1 MFINLINNSW
11 ILLLLPIIVILFIKL
26 HKKLYFGIYAGA
38 ILLPLEDLTT
48 LFTDFTLIKLV
59 IIATFI
65 IWCIQ
70 IFTHKRKLNF
80 PSYFYLIIL
89 LCLLAGLSLFW
100 SNNASSTVTSLLT
113 FTQLTIWLVM
123 ITDLLDSRKK
133 IVVATQLYILS
144 SIIVSIF
151 AIVLINS
158 GNLEFNRAAFI
169 QGQNPN
175 GFSRSVGLAFL
186 VLIYSINSG
195 HFIRNSFIKYFGTIL
210 IGLVIVLAQS
220 RGTYIALLFALI
232 PLFIGVKFKHK
243 RKNIVVFFI
252 LSIFLFLNFQDI
264 IVENVLVRIRDY
276 ESLGGRKVIW
286 EVAYNMIKDNFWLGV
301 GFGNFPDIFGVY
313 SFQLRGWVANS
324 SSHNVYISLLSELG
338 IIGLTVFILFQS
350 KILKNIIRLPNNSN
364 YSEKLLYALFIYL
377 IIGGMTNSIHFEKFY
392 WFGFGIIIAM
402 TRVLVPMDV
411 QNEGDDH

>member
-1 MFINLINNSW
+1 
-11 ILLLLPIIVILFIKL
+11 
-26 HKKLYFGIYAGA
+26 IYAGA